1 MAKTKQISMVEGT
14 PWKALILFAIPLLF
28 GSLFQQLYHTV
39 DTMMV
44 GRLVSEQ
51 ALSAVGTCGV
61 LTNLLVAFSTG
72 FSVGTGVISS
82 QLFGAGDEKELTKNA
97 FTSLVFL
104 GGMGIVIAAVGIVFG
119 EVLLKYLVSVPET
132 LLADAAEY
140 FRIIAVG
147 FVFLFGYNAVASLLR
162 SIGDSKA
169 SLYFL
174 MISSAVNVVLDY
186 IFIAWFQMGVAGA
199 AWATVFSQA
208 VSCAVSFV
216 YMQKKYEM
224 FRFAGK
230 KLCVHME
237 DIVTLVQT
245 GTPMALQSMVGTV
258 FNLFMQRLV
267 NSFGAAM
274 TASYT
279 VVGRYEGYMHLPTN
293 TMNQAISTYAAQN
306 KGAGRTERISIGLK
320 QAILIAMAVTGVL
333 SVGSFFLAPQ
343 IVAAFGISGQ
353 SAVYCMKHIR
363 ILAFPFLLFALY
375 FPCTGMY
382 QGVGKGSSA
391 TAMSSTFLVIC
402 LLLGYTLR
410 YVPAIGEMSLMICKP
425 VTWMIMIPINYTYY
439 FKGKWKDVDIIGKR
453 KIVG

>member
-1 MAKTKQISMVEGT
+1 MAKEMTKTRNVSMIEGT
-14 PWKALILFAIPLLF
+14 PWKALVAFAIPLLF

-51 ALSAVGTCGV
+51 ALSSVGTCGV

-82 QLFGAGDEKELTKNA
+82 QLFGAGEEEEITKNA

-104 GGMGIVIAAVGIVFG
+104 VSLGVVIGSIGVLFGGP
-119 EVLLKYLVSVPET
+119 LLKYLVSVPES
-132 LLADAAEY
+132 LLAGSAEY

-174 MISSAVNVVLDY
+174 MISSATNVVLDY
-186 IFIAWFQMGVAGA
+186 VFIAFFNMGISGA

-208 VSCAVSFV
+208 LSCMVSFV
-216 YMQKKYEM
+216 YIQKKYEI
-224 FRFAGK
+224 FRFKGK
-230 KLCVHME
+230 HLQVHFE
-237 DIVTLVQT
+237 DIVLLVQT

-306 KGAGRTERISIGLK
+306 KGAGKIDRIEKGLK
-320 QAILIAMAVTGVL
+320 QAIMVAMAVTGIL
-333 SVGSFFLAPQ
+333 SIGSFLLAPQ

-353 SAVYCMKHIR
+353 SAVYCTKHIR

-391 TAMSSTFLVIC
+391 TAMSSTFLAIC
-402 LLLGYTLR
+402 LVLGYTLR

-425 VTWMIMIPINYTYY
+425 ITWMLMIPINYSYY
-439 FKGKWKDVDIIGKR
+439 FKGTWKKANIINR
-453 KIVG
+453 K